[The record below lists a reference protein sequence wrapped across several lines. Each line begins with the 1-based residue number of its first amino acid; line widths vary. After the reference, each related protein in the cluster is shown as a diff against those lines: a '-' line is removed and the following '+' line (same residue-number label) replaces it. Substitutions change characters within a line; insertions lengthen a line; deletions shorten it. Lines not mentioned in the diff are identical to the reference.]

1 MEQIFVDKMTDGTRE
16 LGITLSEQQLEQ
28 FYRYYKL
35 LVEWNKVMN
44 LTGITELEEV
54 VSKHFID
61 SLALV
66 KAVPLQDGRK
76 VSGID
81 VGTGA
86 GFPGIPLKIA
96 FPQIRLTLLDSLQK
110 RLKFLQEVSDK
121 LELGEIQ
128 MLHGRAEDYAK
139 QPEFREH
146 FDLCVSRAVANLS
159 TLSELCLPY
168 VKENGKFI
176 PYKAEKAEAEIE
188 AAQKAVDLLGG
199 EISDKIEFQLPGG
212 DMGRTLVVIDKI
224 KKTPKKYPRKA
235 GTPAKMPIV

>member
-1 MEQIFVDKMTDGTRE
+1 MF
-16 LGITLSEQQLEQ
+16 
-28 FYRYYKL
+28 
-35 LVEWNKVMN
+35 
-44 LTGITELEEV
+44 
-54 VSKHFID
+54 
-61 SLALV
+61 
-66 KAVPLQDGRK
+66 
-76 VSGID
+76 
-81 VGTGA
+81 
-86 GFPGIPLKIA
+86 LK
-96 FPQIRLTLLDSLQK
+96 
-110 RLKFLQEVSDK
+110 EVSDK